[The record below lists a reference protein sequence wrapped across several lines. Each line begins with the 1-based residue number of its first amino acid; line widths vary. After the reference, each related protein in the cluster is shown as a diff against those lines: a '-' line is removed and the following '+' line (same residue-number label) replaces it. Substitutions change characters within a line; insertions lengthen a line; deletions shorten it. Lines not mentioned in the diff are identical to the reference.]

1 MATFDN
7 VMETYE
13 KYLAGYGGNPPTSE
27 AEYKTWKEN
36 FPNVFPEESDFPK
49 WSEVKSK
56 LDDTIVGEARKPQYP
71 YLGEQLDM
79 LWHAIDEGKV
89 DKTSDFYKTLKKV
102 KDDNPK

>member
-13 KYLAGYGGNPPTSE
+13 KYVAGYTGAPPKTE
-27 AEYKTWKEN
+27 EEYDAWKKK
-36 FPNVFPEESDFPK
+36 FPAVFSKESDFPK

-56 LDDTIVGEARKPQYP
+56 LDDAIVGDARMPHYP
-71 YLGEQLDM
+71 YLAEQLDM
-79 LWHAIDEGKV
+79 LWHAIDKGKV